1 MVIFLKKYKIRCFLS
16 GGMTMK
22 KLLTLILAFSVCST
36 LGAARLFFS
45 NGESSELVR
54 LDGFSAV
61 EGSRLHG
68 FKTPDKELLRL
79 GLGSTVYS
87 VIDGDEGGLPVY
99 LLGETPVIANSYIL
113 WRGERSVD
121 YMTEKYGMELA
132 EILPSYPLY
141 LFKVKG
147 DSVVI
152 SEKIVKNGDGFA
164 FPDLIRRAELRFVPE
179 AEPQDPYFDVQW
191 HLQNT
196 GKVLNYQGGESEI
209 LKHADTKFIEM
220 LQFLH
225 ENEIEVDPSVKIA
238 IMDTGIVPDHE
249 DLTNIEPGYD
259 FLEDKEGGYPDTSV
273 LDGNVYANYLASSV
287 GHGTT
292 CAGVSAGEGNTIG
305 MTGMCPWCRLYP
317 VRYLDGIEGTA
328 VSDAK
333 FLKAYEK
340 YVADPAISVINCSFG
355 PESGYG
361 TIPITPGEEEGI
373 GSFMKNGRNGLGG
386 VVVYASGNE
395 GVDSAYN
402 QIFEHDFTFRRNG
415 QDVTNRVITVNASTA
430 WDTRALY
437 SNYGAATTVIAPSL
451 SQYPIIGIATTM
463 IPKYG
468 DYKSDY
474 TLLFSGTSAAAPMV
488 SGFFG
493 AILSINPE
501 LTLEEVTEILKKSA
515 DKVYPETGSWDDDGF
530 SVKFGYGR
538 INLEKAARLAAGFEM
553 CTEVKDEICGNHLDD
568 DCDGYV
574 DEECSSDPVAGW
586 PCETDDDC
594 MKGSFT
600 AADVKCIH
608 SFSYYKFKD
617 GTCMRLTNNAT
628 CPDGTKPVAELDGAQ
643 GYLCALE
650 CSAVSPCQREGH
662 YCSNDVL
669 GVCLPHCEQ
678 NEDCNTGSECT
689 AANKCVKIPESLGGP
704 CGADSECEGEYS
716 WCNYWSLP
724 GGYCTQDCFDND
736 DSVCPD
742 NSICVTVGRRNREM
756 CLASCNSDSAC
767 RVEEGYICHA
777 RYSTR
782 EGLCYTQCRG
792 DSDCRDEDA
801 YCNEEGRC
809 VTEGWTGWPETDDK
823 PAAGNDDDISGEP
836 DTDSA
841 SGAGS
846 DSELSFDD
854 DPQGSGDK
862 ENKKS
867 SGCTLGLI

>member
-1 MVIFLKKYKIRCFLS
+1 
-16 GGMTMK
+16 MK
-22 KLLTLILAFSVCST
+22 KLLSLILTAFICST
-36 LGAARLFFS
+36 LGAAQLFFA
-45 NGESSELVR
+45 NGGSSELVK
-54 LDGFSAV
+54 LNGFSAV
-61 EGSRLHG
+61 EGSRSSL
-68 FKTPDKELLRL
+68 KAPDSGLLKL
-79 GLGSTVYS
+79 SLGSTVYS
-87 VIDGDEGGLPVY
+87 VIEGTEGGLPVY
-99 LLGETPVIANSYIL
+99 LLGEMPVIANSYIL
-113 WRGERSVD
+113 WRGD
-121 YMTEKYGMELA
+121 GNIGYMTGKYDMELV

-141 LFKVKG
+141 LFRVSG
-147 DSVVI
+147 DSVEI

-179 AEPQDPYFDVQW
+179 AEPEDPYFDVQW

-196 GKVLNYQGGESEI
+196 GSVTDYQGQEAEI
-209 LKHADTKFIEM
+209 LEHADTKFIEM
-220 LQFLH
+220 LRFLH
-225 ENEIEVDPSVKIA
+225 ENAIEVDPSVKIA

-273 LDGNVYANYLASSV
+273 LDGNVYANYLAAEV

-317 VRYLDGIEGTA
+317 ARYLDGVEGTA

-340 YVADPAISVINCSFG
+340 YIADPAISVINCSFG
-355 PESGYG
+355 PDSSYG
-361 TIPITPGEEEGI
+361 IIPMTPGEEEGI
-373 GSFMKNGRNGLGG
+373 GKFMKNGRNGLGG
-386 VVVYASGNE
+386 VVVYASGND
-395 GVDSAYN
+395 GIDSSYN
-402 QIFEHDFTFRRNG
+402 QLFEHDFTFERNG
-415 QDVTNRVITVNASTA
+415 QEVTNRVITVNASTA

-437 SNYGAATTVIAPSL
+437 SNYGTATTVIAPSL
-451 SQYPIIGIATTM
+451 SQYPVIGIATTS

-515 DKVYPETGSWDDDGF
+515 DKVYPETGSWDDNGF

-538 INLEKAARLAAGFEM
+538 INLEKAARLAVGMEM
-553 CTEVKDEICGNHLDD
+553 CAEIKEEVCGNHLDD

-574 DEECSSDPVAGW
+574 DEECSDGPVAGW

-594 MKGSFT
+594 MTGSLT
-600 AADVKCIH
+600 ADDVMCIH
-608 SFSYYKFKD
+608 AFSYYRFKE

-628 CPDGTKPVAELDGAQ
+628 CPDGTKPVAELEGRP
-643 GYLCALE
+643 GYLCALD
-650 CSAVSPCQREGH
+650 CSAASPCQRPGQ

-669 GVCLPHCEQ
+669 GICLPNCEED
-678 NEDCNTGSECT
+678 EDCNTGSVCNDNNRC
-689 AANKCVKIPESLGGP
+689 AKIPEPVGGP
-704 CGADSECEGEYS
+704 CGADSECEGEYT

-724 GGYCTQDCFDND
+724 GGYCTQDCFDED

-742 NSICVTVGRRNREM
+742 SSICVTVGRRNREM

-777 RYSTR
+777 RYSGR
-782 EGLCYTQCRG
+782 EGLCYTQCRS
-792 DSDCRDEDA
+792 DSDCRDEEA
-801 YCNEEGRC
+801 TCSEEGRC
-809 VTEGWTGWPETDDK
+809 VTEGWTGWPESDEE
-823 PAAGNDDDISGEP
+823 PAADEDISTGDTSDADSVPEP
-836 DTDSA
+836 EESGQQDDSDEKKDENEK
-841 SGAGS
+841 SG
-846 DSELSFDD
+846 
-854 DPQGSGDK
+854 
-862 ENKKS
+862 
-867 SGCTLGLI
+867 GCSLVVM

>member
-1 MVIFLKKYKIRCFLS
+1 
-16 GGMTMK
+16 MK
-22 KLLTLILAFSVCST
+22 KLLSLILMAFICST
-36 LGAARLFFS
+36 LGAAQLFFA

-54 LDGFSAV
+54 LNGFSAV
-61 EGSRLHG
+61 EGSRTIG
-68 FKTPDKELLRL
+68 FKAPKNELLRL
-79 GLGSTVYS
+79 SLGSTVYS
-87 VIDGDEGGLPVY
+87 VIDGSEGALPVY
-99 LLGETPVIANSYIL
+99 LLGDMPVIANSYIL
-113 WRGERSVD
+113 WRGDRTIA
-121 YMTEKYGMELA
+121 YMTEKYDLELA
-132 EILPSYPLY
+132 EILPAYPLH
-141 LFKVKG
+141 LFRVKG
-147 DSVVI
+147 NSVEI

-164 FPDLIRRAELRFVPE
+164 FPDLIRQAELRFVPE

-196 GKVLNYQGGESEI
+196 GKVLNYQGNQSDI

-225 ENEIEVDPSVKIA
+225 DNGIEVDPSIKIA

-305 MTGMCPWCRLYP
+305 MTGMCPWCKLYP
-317 VRYLDGIEGTA
+317 ARYLDGIEGTA

-340 YVADPAISVINCSFG
+340 YIADPAISVINCSFG
-355 PESGYG
+355 PESEYG

-402 QIFEHDFTFRRNG
+402 QLFEHDFTFQRDG
-415 QDVTNRVITVNASTA
+415 ISVTNRVITVNASTA

-437 SNYGAATTVIAPSL
+437 SNYGAATTVTAPSL
-451 SQYPIIGIATTM
+451 SQYPVIGIATTA

-468 DYKSDY
+468 DYKTDY

-538 INLEKAARLAAGFEM
+538 INLEKAARLAAGLEM
-553 CTEVKDEICGNHLDD
+553 CAEIKEEICGNHLDD

-574 DEECSSDPVAGW
+574 DEECSSGQVAGW
-586 PCETDDDC
+586 PCKTDDDC
-594 MKGSFT
+594 MTGSLT
-600 AADVKCIH
+600 ADDVMCIH
-608 SFSYYKFKD
+608 TFSYYKFKE
-617 GTCMRLTNNAT
+617 GTCMRLTNNST
-628 CPDGTKPVAELDGAQ
+628 CPDGTKPVAELEDRP
-643 GYLCALE
+643 GYLCALD
-650 CSAVSPCQREGH
+650 CSAVSPCQREGQ

-669 GVCLPHCEQ
+669 GVCLPSCEGD
-678 NEDCNTGSECT
+678 EDCNTGSICDNNRC
-689 AANKCVKIPESLGGP
+689 AKIPEPIGGP
-704 CGADSECEGEYS
+704 CGADPECEGEYS
-716 WCNYWSLP
+716 WCSYWSLP
-724 GGYCTQDCFDND
+724 GGYCTQDCFDED

-742 NSICVTVGRRNREM
+742 GSICVTVGRRNREI
-756 CLASCNSDSAC
+756 CLASCNSDRAC

-777 RYSTR
+777 RYSGR

-809 VTEGWTGWPETDDK
+809 VTDGWTGWPENGDE
-823 PAAGNDDDISGEP
+823 PEAGNDADISGKP
-836 DTDSA
+836 DADS
-841 SGAGS
+841 
-846 DSELSFDD
+846 DPEQDD
-854 DPQGSGDK
+854 DQQDGNEK
-862 ENKKS
+862 EDEGKKS
-867 SGCTLGLI
+867 SGCSLGLI